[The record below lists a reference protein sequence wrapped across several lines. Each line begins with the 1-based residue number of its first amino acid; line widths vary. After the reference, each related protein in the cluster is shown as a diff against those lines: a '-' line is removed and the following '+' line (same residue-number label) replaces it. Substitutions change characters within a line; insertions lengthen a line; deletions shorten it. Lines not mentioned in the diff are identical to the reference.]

1 MDKILN
7 HLKNKKA
14 GYYFVMAI
22 SLLSLIQLI
31 IYLVAFLDSQWES
44 YFDISIVI
52 FSSLAFLSGLI
63 SLVIDGIFNIK
74 EATHFGGGLCL
85 LFNFLSFLMFNRY
98 GYMYYSQVFFG
109 GIEFRLIISM
119 YYGYLYSLIIYI
131 IVSGL
136 GIASCFMKHD
146 ALEGE

>member
-31 IYLVAFLDSQWES
+31 IYLVAFLDPQWES
-44 YFDISIVI
+44 YFDISIVF

-85 LFNFLSFLMFNRY
+85 LFNFFNKK
-98 GYMYYSQVFFG
+98 
-109 GIEFRLIISM
+109 I
-119 YYGYLYSLIIYI
+119 
-131 IVSGL
+131 
-136 GIASCFMKHD
+136 K
-146 ALEGE
+146 